1 MEQLRIFKIVVIGD
15 AAVGKTSLSMRYSDN
30 SFQYEY
36 IKTIGSNFFVR
47 DLQVEDWRTRLLIW
61 DLAGDELFGRVRPI
75 FYQGSFGALLV
86 FDLTRRSTFD
96 HLGGWLEELRANIE
110 WDVPIVLAANKVDC
124 DHWELTESE
133 IKAYSQKKAF
143 PTYLTSAKTDQKVA
157 DAFNRL
163 AAEITGN
170 IVEFDSSD

>member
-15 AAVGKTSLSMRYSDN
+15 SAVGKTSLSMRYSDN

-47 DLQVEDWRTRLLIW
+47 DLHVEEWRTRLLIW

-86 FDLTRRSTFD
+86 FDITRRSTFD
-96 HLGGWLEELRANIE
+96 HLAGWLEELRANIE
-110 WDVPIVLAANKVDC
+110 WDIPIILAANKVDC
-124 DHWELTESE
+124 DNWELTESE
-133 IKAYSQKKAF
+133 IKTYSQKKAF
-143 PTYLTSAKTDQKVA
+143 PIYLTSAKTDQMVA
-157 DAFNRL
+157 AAFNRL
-163 AAEITGN
+163 ASEITGI
-170 IVEFDSSD
+170 IVKLETPD

>member
-15 AAVGKTSLSMRYSDN
+15 SAVGKTSLSMRYSDN

-47 DLQVEDWRTRLLIW
+47 DLYVEEWRTRLLIW

-75 FYQGSFGALLV
+75 FYQGSFGALVV
-86 FDLTRRSTFD
+86 FDITRRSTFD
-96 HLGGWLEELRANIE
+96 HLEGWLEELRANIE
-110 WDVPIVLAANKVDC
+110 WDVPIILAANKVDC
-124 DHWELTESE
+124 DNWELTKAE

-143 PTYLTSAKTDQKVA
+143 PFYLTSAKTDQNVA
-157 DAFNRL
+157 AAFNRL
-163 AAEITGN
+163 ATEITG
-170 IVEFDSSD
+170 VMVKFDSPD